1 MRLARWKVENHSDTY
16 SFIWCPSIFFFF
28 VCGGRDEGEGLQC
41 AQLGDEVNKYSNL
54 EEFS

>member
-1 MRLARWKVENHSDTY
+1 MRFARWKVENHSDTY
-16 SFIWCPSIFFFF
+16 SFIWCPLNFFF
-28 VCGGRDEGEGLQC
+28 VCGGRDEGEGLQY